1 MVTENKKKRGKDNI
15 DRKRDKYIDAK
26 RERKKNGIN

>member
-1 MVTENKKKRGKDNI
+1 MFKENKKKRGKDNI
-15 DRKRDKYIDAK
+15 NRKSDKYIDAK

>member
-1 MVTENKKKRGKDNI
+1 MVTENQKKRGKDNI
-15 DRKRDKYIDAK
+15 NRKRDKYIDAK

>member
-1 MVTENKKKRGKDNI
+1 MVTENQKKREKDNI
-15 DRKRDKYIDAK
+15 NRKRDKYIDAK